1 MNTLTLGSIIC
12 DDVETSQNCEIK
24 DCIVSRGHHFSQ
36 DGGKVGSIQF
46 SSSRISIFHGFLV
59 SQFPGNSQFTPL
71 IHGFF
76 TNYKEQDL
84 NSDPSSIDWETALLS
99 QHGSKSNAEE
109 CSAGNAEKCSGN
121 GKKCSSDSTKP
132 CSENNAGKCS
142 ASSTK
147 QAKQNSESNKK
158 RAEFAKK
165 YTAMLNN
172 TQRCNTQ

>member
-1 MNTLTLGSIIC
+1 MRINQFTRFFNTLILGSIIC

-71 IHGFF
+71 IHGFL

-99 QHGSKSNAEE
+99 QHGSKSKAEE

-121 GKKCSSDSTKP
+121 AKKCSADSTKP
-132 CSENNAGKCS
+132 CSENNTCYNVSCRSLMRKS
-142 ASSTK
+142 AMSICGANEK
-147 QAKQNSESNKK
+147 
-158 RAEFAKK
+158 
-165 YTAMLNN
+165 
-172 TQRCNTQ
+172 